1 MKLEAGGLT
10 VTPSA
15 RLQDA
20 QQVTVTVRG
29 FLPNRKFHLSE
40 CLAPNELNAL
50 GCGAQLAAQPF
61 GLTDANGNG
70 STPFTVRSAASTGPL
85 IPTVQACTGECVIVA
100 TAGVGGAFYF
110 APITFAPPS
119 VPAAGTPRCNN
130 EQVAV
135 SDTGGGGAA
144 GHENQVLVFTNDS
157 RSVCTLTGYP
167 GVAGLNSA
175 GQQAVQ
181 AHRSLGGY
189 MGGLAPG
196 VTALPVVALAPG
208 QTASAIVEGTD
219 NPLGSQPC
227 PHYPAL
233 LVTPP
238 NLTEQVQ
245 IQVSDLGTQG
255 FPDCSG
261 IEVHPVVPGSGG
273 SSPGF

>member
-1 MKLEAGGLT
+1 M
-10 VTPSA
+10 
-15 RLQDA
+15 
-20 QQVTVTVRG
+20 
-29 FLPNRKFHLSE
+29 
-40 CLAPNELNAL
+40 
-50 GCGAQLAAQPF
+50 
-61 GLTDANGNG
+61 
-70 STPFTVRSAASTGPL
+70 
-85 IPTVQACTGECVIVA
+85 QACTGECVIVA

-110 APITFAPPS
+110 TPITFAPPS

-196 VTALPVVALAPG
+196 VTALPWWPWLLVRPRQPL
-208 QTASAIVEGTD
+208 SREGTD

-238 NLTEQVQ
+238 RT
-245 IQVSDLGTQG
+245 
-255 FPDCSG
+255 
-261 IEVHPVVPGSGG
+261 
-273 SSPGF
+273 SPSRYRSRSPT

>member
-1 MKLEAGGLT
+1 
-10 VTPSA
+10 
-15 RLQDA
+15 
-20 QQVTVTVRG
+20 
-29 FLPNRKFHLSE
+29 
-40 CLAPNELNAL
+40 
-50 GCGAQLAAQPF
+50 
-61 GLTDANGNG
+61 
-70 STPFTVRSAASTGPL
+70 
-85 IPTVQACTGECVIVA
+85 VIVA
-100 TAGVGGAFYF
+100 TAGVSAAFYF
-110 APITFAPPS
+110 APIAFAPPT
-119 VPAAGTPRCNN
+119 VAAAGTPRCNN

-157 RSVCTLTGYP
+157 RSICTLTGYP

-196 VTALPVVALAPG
+196 VTALPVVSLGPG
-208 QTASAIVEGTD
+208 QTASAVVEGTD

-233 LVTPP
+233 LITPP

-245 IQVSDLGTQG
+245 VQVSDLGTQG
-255 FPDCSG
+255 FPGCSS